1 MSYEIYAFGSVTR
14 GDVSPTS
21 DVDIL
26 VLDDMPYRSRF
37 PRDWSVYSKTT
48 VSNYFEVGRLFA
60 WHLHLEAVLLYPAGE
75 SGFLAKLGRPSP
87 YVTAADDIADLRLL
101 LSSAIDE
108 IRRDSPSPVYELG
121 LVYTALRDVAM
132 SASWALLGK
141 PSFSRYAPYEITP
154 PCPLPRPAYD
164 TAMKARHASTRGTP
178 QPTDCHAAARAV
190 LASPLLEWLD
200 LIGSAA

>member
-1 MSYEIYAFGSVTR
+1 MTYEIYAFGSVTR

-26 VLDDMPYRSRF
+26 VLDDIPSNSRF
-37 PRDWSVYSKTT
+37 PRDWSVYSRS
-48 VSNYFEVGRLFA
+48 VVANYYKSGRLFA
-60 WHLHLEAVLLYPAGE
+60 WHLHLEAVLLHPTGGG
-75 SGFLAKLGRPSP
+75 GFLAKLGAPSR
-87 YVTAADDIADLRLL
+87 YTTATDDIADLRVL
-101 LSSAIDE
+101 LSGSLDE
-108 IRRDSPSPVYELG
+108 IRRGSLSQVYELG

-132 SASWALLGK
+132 SASWQLLGR

-154 PCPLPRPAYD
+154 PCPLPRPAYE

-178 QPTDCHAAARAV
+178 EPADCQAAADAA